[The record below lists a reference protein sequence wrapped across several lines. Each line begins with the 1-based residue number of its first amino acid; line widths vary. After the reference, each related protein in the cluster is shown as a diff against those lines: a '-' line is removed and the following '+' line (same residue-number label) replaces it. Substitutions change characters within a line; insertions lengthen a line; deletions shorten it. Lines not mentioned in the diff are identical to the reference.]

1 MDIEVKPFSEL
12 SNHELYAILKLRAA
26 VFVVEQD
33 CAYQD
38 LDDKDIEALH
48 VMGKENGK
56 LVAYSRIFKAGDYFA
71 EASMGRIVVDSA
83 HRSHGLGKE
92 IVLASEQAIAEHFN
106 DKPVKLS
113 AQSYLQNF
121 YIELGYQ
128 AVGEEYL
135 EDGIPHIAMIKK

>member
-1 MDIEVKPFSEL
+1 MDIEVKSFGEL

-48 VMGKENGK
+48 VMGKEKGK
-56 LVAYSRIFKAGDYFA
+56 LVAYSRIFKAGDYFE

-83 HRSHGLGKE
+83 HRSYGLGKE
-92 IVLASEQAIAEHFN
+92 IVFASEQAITEHFN